1 VGRRSQRIPSG
12 TDGEVG
18 CVVIVDTTVWVDYFQ
33 GVENPETDWLNT
45 ELDRQRLGL
54 TNIILC
60 EVLQGVRDDVVAKEV
75 ERRLL
80 TLEVFDAGGVELARE
95 AARNSRALRSR
106 GHTVRKTID
115 CLIATFCL
123 LGQHSLL
130 HHDRDFD
137 PFEKF
142 LQLSV
147 IHP

>member
-1 VGRRSQRIPSG
+1 
-12 TDGEVG
+12 
-18 CVVIVDTTVWVDYFQ
+18 VVIVDTTVWIDYFQ
-33 GVENPETDWLNT
+33 GVENPETEWLNT

-54 TNIILC
+54 TDVILC
-60 EVLQGVRDDVVAKEV
+60 EVLLGVRDDVVAKEV

-80 TLEVFDAGGVELARE
+80 NFELFDTGGLALARE
-95 AARNSRALRSR
+95 AARNYRALRSR

-130 HHDRDFD
+130 HRDRDFD

-142 LQLSV
+142 LDLSV